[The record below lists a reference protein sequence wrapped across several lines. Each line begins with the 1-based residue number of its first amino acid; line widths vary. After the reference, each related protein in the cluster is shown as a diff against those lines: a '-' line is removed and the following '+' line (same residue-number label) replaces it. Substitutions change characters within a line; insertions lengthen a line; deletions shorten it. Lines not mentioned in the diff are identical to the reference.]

1 MVGMDLTQPYYAS
14 ILGSL
19 QKFKPA
25 YSRMLAALGPI
36 YRQALQSR
44 SAPCPVCGT
53 TLQVRLD
60 YRTKGDPES
69 RKSRQV
75 LLYCPACDW
84 ASNKTL
90 SGLVLA
96 LPEAQKFWRENPRLV
111 IRPGQEI
118 EAQGSPAYLT
128 RIQSVTSAAELTV
141 ISRQD
146 TFELL
151 EARSNIPL

>member
-1 MVGMDLTQPYYAS
+1 L
-14 ILGSL
+14 
-19 QKFKPA
+19 
-25 YSRMLAALGPI
+25 LAALAPI

-53 TLQVRLD
+53 TLLVHTE
-60 YRTKGDPES
+60 YRIKGRPES
-69 RKSRQV
+69 KGSRHT
-75 LLYCPACDW
+75 LLHCPACDW

-96 LPEAQKFWRENPRLV
+96 LPEAQKFWREHPRLL

-118 EAQGSPAYLT
+118 ESQGSPAYLT

-151 EARSNIPL
+151 ETRSNIPL